1 MISKLLVGLTVI
13 GLYMIFKKTKP
24 KDDDSDDIGIE
35 YTYSIKNNYFDDPT
49 TNTGTT
55 TFGGTYKSSVFS
67 PGIGITY
74 GF

>member
-1 MISKLLVGLTVI
+1 MSF
-13 GLYMIFKKTKP
+13 LYLHF
-24 KDDDSDDIGIE
+24 DE
-35 YTYSIKNNYFDDPT
+35 VNNSYDHFDDPT

-55 TFGGTYKSSVFS
+55 SFGGTYKSSVFS